1 MLGLVLAATLTMQ
14 PAVAPPPVTT
24 TLVVTIRSTQRVE
37 RVYTE
42 TLIGT
47 TVGVRPAPVDLIR
60 PTAFAVTR
68 DGALEAIQVPLPTGM
83 LPQSIEIE
91 FASGD
96 PMWVSLKSQ

>member
-1 MLGLVLAATLTMQ
+1 MLGLVLTATLAMQ
-14 PAVAPPPVTT
+14 PTVAPPPVTT

-47 TVGVRPAPVDLIR
+47 TVGAQPAPVDLIR
-60 PTAFAVTR
+60 PTPFTATR
-68 DGALEAIQVPLPTGM
+68 DGALETIEVAVPTGM

-91 FASGD
+91 FASGAH
-96 PMWVSLKSQ
+96 MWVPLKSQ